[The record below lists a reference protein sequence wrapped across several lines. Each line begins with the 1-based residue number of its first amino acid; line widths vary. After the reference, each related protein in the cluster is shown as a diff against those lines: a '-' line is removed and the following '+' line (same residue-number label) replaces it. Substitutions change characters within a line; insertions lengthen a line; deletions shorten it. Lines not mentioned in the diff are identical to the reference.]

1 MTAVGHGRMVGR
13 MSNDSS
19 DTERH
24 KSLVRD
30 WFRMFTVRDPVE
42 VTRLASEIAA
52 EAYIEHAIA
61 PFGQAAP
68 GLVHGPSHLVEAS
81 TWLLAQFP
89 DIEMSVEAMVMEG
102 GLGAALV
109 RSTGTNLGPL
119 NGVIPPTGRPFD
131 AHQSHWFRIRDGQI
145 AEHWATRD
153 DLRAMIDLGVIPKP
167 GSRQSGPSRAAST
180 VADPR

>member
-1 MTAVGHGRMVGR
+1 MVGR
-13 MSNDSS
+13 MSNDNSA
-19 DTERH
+19 TGRH
-24 KSLVRD
+24 TTLVRG
-30 WFRMFTVRDPVE
+30 WFRMFSVRDPAE
-42 VTRLASEIAA
+42 ATRLASEIAA
-52 EAYIEHAIA
+52 ETYIEHAIA

-68 GLVHGPSHLVEAS
+68 GLVDGPRHLVETS

-89 DIEMSVEAMVMEG
+89 DIEMSVEAMVMDG
-102 GLGAALV
+102 DLVAALV

-153 DLRAMIDLGVIPKP
+153 DLRAMIDLGVITKP
-167 GSRQSGPSRAAST
+167 GSRPPGPSRASST